1 MNTKGLIGCIVPV
14 KANFHLGINSKLLLS
29 LPDKSFMKDLDFL
42 LFIADKMFY
51 AIICGIVVGFER
63 KLNRSP
69 AAFKTQ
75 ILICVGSMLFTAMA
89 CFSDDLKPQG
99 ARIIAQIVSGIGF
112 LGAGAIIRNSSMSV
126 MGLTTAAWIWFTASM
141 GIMIGLSYGLS
152 AMFVTVTLTG
162 VISIM
167 RKFERSYFDKHEGE
181 VTKLRQEVSEEE
193 HDEKKSA

>member
-1 MNTKGLIGCIVPV
+1 
-14 KANFHLGINSKLLLS
+14 
-29 LPDKSFMKDLDFL
+29 MKDLEFL
-42 LFIADKMFY
+42 LFISDKMLF

-89 CFSDDLKPQG
+89 MFNDDLKPQG
-99 ARIIAQIVSGIGF
+99 ARVVAQIVSGIGF
-112 LGAGAIIRNSSMSV
+112 LGAGAIIRNNSMSV

-141 GIMIGLSYGLS
+141 GIMIGLSYGIS
-152 AMFVTVTLTG
+152 ATFVTITLTG
-162 VISIM
+162 VITGM
-167 RKFERSYFDKHEGE
+167 RKLERAYFDKDNKH
-181 VTKLRQEVSEEE
+181 VQLLSQEVSEHDHD